1 MSLDHPLN
9 ELPVVV
15 VREPGRTPLVLV
27 LHQTLDIGRDGPGL
41 LIDDPQAS
49 RNHLQLEPTDDGV
62 VVSDLGSTN
71 GTFLDGERVT
81 EATRFLPGSRL
92 SVGATTIE
100 LLPALMEVPPLVDTV
115 STTSIER
122 LASKMADGAV
132 KRPSGLK
139 HDATL
144 TIVFTDI
151 ESSTELSTSLGD
163 SEWFD
168 LLSEHNELLRRLVR
182 DHGGTEVKAQGDG
195 FMLAFDSTRRALQ
208 TMIEAQRDITRA
220 FGNHD
225 PRLNIRIGA
234 HTGEA
239 ISDSAGDLYGY
250 HVNLAARI
258 ADRAVG
264 GEILVSELLKQI
276 GEARGE
282 FRFGEPRRVQLKGL
296 GGRYVVYPVDW
307 SISSS

>member
-1 MSLDHPLN
+1 MSLDRPLD

-27 LHQTLDIGRDGPGL
+27 LNETLDIGRDGSGL

-62 VVSDLGSTN
+62 IVLDLDSTN
-71 GTFLDGERVT
+71 GTFLDGERVA
-81 EATRFLPGSRL
+81 EPTRFLAGSRL
-92 SVGATTIE
+92 RVGATTIE
-100 LLPALMEVPPLVDTV
+100 LLPASMDVPPIVDM
-115 STTSIER
+115 SGTTSIER
-122 LASKMADGAV
+122 LASQVGSGAV
-132 KRPSGLK
+132 KRPYGLK
-139 HDATL
+139 EDATL

-151 ESSTELSTSLGD
+151 ESSTEISTSLGD
-163 SEWFD
+163 REWFD
-168 LLSEHNELLRRLVR
+168 LLSEHNALLRRRVS
-182 DHGGTEVKAQGDG
+182 DHGGIEVKSQGDG

-208 TMIEAQRDITRA
+208 TMIDAQRDITRA
-220 FGNHD
+220 FGDHD
-225 PRLNIRIGA
+225 PRLSIRVGA

-239 ISDSAGDLYGY
+239 ISDSTGDLYGY

-258 ADRAVG
+258 ADQAVG

-296 GGRYVVYPVDW
+296 SGRYVVFPVDW
-307 SISSS
+307 SVSSS